1 MLKKSTIIGC
11 GSFLPPKII
20 TNQELSKSLET
31 SDEWIISRSGIAQR
45 HIAEPNV
52 VTSDLGAA
60 AALNALNHA
69 GRSPDEIDLIIVAT
83 TTPDRTFPAT
93 AAYIQNKIGAK
104 VGGAAFDV
112 QAVCSGFVYALST
125 ASALVEKGQAKTAL
139 VIGAELMSRIIDW
152 EDRTTAVLFG
162 DGAGAVIVEQCD
174 SKSESYIIDHHL
186 ACDGA
191 QSELLYVDGGPAY
204 NQQVGHLR
212 MKGKEVFRHAVENIS
227 HTVETLLK
235 RNNLSVGDIDW
246 FVPHQANERIIKAV
260 AQRIGM
266 PEEKT
271 VITVTHHA
279 NTSAASIPL
288 AFDMAVKDGR
298 IQKGQLVMTEAM
310 GGGFTWGGN
319 LFRY

>member
-1 MLKKSTIIGC
+1 MFKKSTIIGC
-11 GSFLPPKII
+11 GSFLPPKIL
-20 TNQELSKSLET
+20 TNHELSKSLVT
-31 SDEWIISRSGIAQR
+31 SDEWIMSRSGIAQR
-45 HIAEPNV
+45 HIAEPHV
-52 VTSDLGAA
+52 LTSDLGAA
-60 AALNALNHA
+60 AALSALSHA

-93 AAYIQNKIGAK
+93 AAYIQHKIGAK

-125 ASALVEKGQAKTAL
+125 ACALVETGQARTAL

-152 EDRTTAVLFG
+152 EDRATAVLFG
-162 DGAGAVIVEQCD
+162 DGAGAVVIEQCD
-174 SKSESYIIDHHL
+174 SKSASHIIDHHL

-191 QSELLYVDGGPAY
+191 QSELLCVDGGPAY
-204 NQQVGHLR
+204 NQKVGHLR

-235 RNNLSVGDIDW
+235 RNGMNIDDIDW
-246 FVPHQANERIIKAV
+246 FVPHQANVRIIKAV

-271 VITVTHHA
+271 VITVSHHA
-279 NTSAASIPL
+279 NTSSASIPL

-319 LFRY
+319 LFRF